1 MATRDRIAEI
11 AEIKRRGPRDAEGFS
26 REFDVLQRQW
36 ARPRTGDSVTDDFFV
51 IRAVTLL
58 EVFTRGWIAAL
69 IDHGGP
75 FVERA
80 GELKFDFK
88 FDFGSVRKI
97 GSLITLGDVV
107 AHGISINNFGQI
119 TGIFKVLLAEELLPL
134 LKNAVYVQRS
144 LADRLLSEGSE
155 ETKAG
160 TLIVKDVEKMR
171 NRLARL
177 FELRHILCHEVP
189 RREVYKRQ
197 EITGMLTAANQFA
210 CATNEVLHRILFG
223 NTPTTL
229 PEMAAQAGADLQGN
243 EQLLADIAS
252 RLDGGPN
259 RKAWRLFQKAN
270 KHWME
275 FRDAYA
281 GYRAALVGPAATEWM
296 RIITANRLTCSH
308 IDDLMHDL
316 PKYDDE

>member
-1 MATRDRIAEI
+1 MGLAGAIGAQFCGDIAGAAGGRPISPLAIGTRLDLGGSNGRGLQVGVEMAIRDRIAEI

-36 ARPRTGDSVTDDFFV
+36 ARPRTGDSVTDYFFV

-58 EVFTRGWIAAL
+58 EGFTRGWIAAL

-107 AHGISINNFGQI
+107 AHGISINNVGQI

-134 LKNAVYVQRS
+134 LKNAVYVHRS

-160 TLIVKDVEKMR
+160 TLIVKDVEKMC

-177 FELRHILCHEVP
+177 FELRQIG
-189 RREVYKRQ
+189 R
-197 EITGMLTAANQFA
+197 G
-210 CATNEVLHRILFG
+210 
-223 NTPTTL
+223 
-229 PEMAAQAGADLQGN
+229 QGRN
-243 EQLLADIAS
+243 
-252 RLDGGPN
+252 P
-259 RKAWRLFQKAN
+259 
-270 KHWME
+270 
-275 FRDAYA
+275 
-281 GYRAALVGPAATEWM
+281 
-296 RIITANRLTCSH
+296 
-308 IDDLMHDL
+308 
-316 PKYDDE
+316 